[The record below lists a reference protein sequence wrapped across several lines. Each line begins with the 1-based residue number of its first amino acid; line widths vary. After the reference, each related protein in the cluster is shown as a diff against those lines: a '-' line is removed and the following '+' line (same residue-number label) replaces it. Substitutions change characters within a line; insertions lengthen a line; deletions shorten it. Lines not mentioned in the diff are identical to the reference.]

1 MGVALARTARPE
13 RWLIAPIALLGAF
26 PLAASVLP
34 QAAAHGL
41 RSAPIPWA
49 SGGLGIAVAAVAGIA
64 LALWLN
70 SRAFA
75 PTVLLAAAGFVW
87 LEIAIFPALDA
98 GASARTLWSASHPDC
113 APVLPR
119 GMLWGLYYY
128 SGRRLPDCAI
138 VDKNA
143 VPLDGSP
150 QAH

>member
-1 MGVALARTARPE
+1 LVAPV
-13 RWLIAPIALLGAF
+13 ALLGAL
-26 PLAASVLP
+26 PVAVSVLP
-34 QAAAHGL
+34 EAAAHGL
-41 RSAPIPWA
+41 QFARIPWMTGA
-49 SGGLGIAVAAVAGIA
+49 LGVAVAALVGVIVS
-64 LALWLN
+64 LGLR

-75 PTVLLAAAGFVW
+75 VAVFLAAAGFMWV
-87 LEIAIFPALDA
+87 EIGVFPALDMA
-98 GASARTLWSASHPDC
+98 ASARALWSSNHPDC

-143 VPLDGSP
+143 VPLDRSP